1 MEHLDGKVQSNNDT
15 ISALSY
21 FVVCCAQHT
30 IFGEVA
36 EGLDVL
42 QKINELY
49 TDEQFRPF
57 QDVRILYVMCCVVN
71 AIFMV
76 KKLFSIHI

>member
-1 MEHLDGKVQSNNDT
+1 MKRLEHSIIYWVFMH
-15 ISALSY
+15 SY
-21 FVVCCAQHT
+21 FYILQHT

-49 TDEQFRPF
+49 TDENFRPF
-57 QDVRILYVMCCVVN
+57 QDVM
-71 AIFMV
+71 
-76 KKLFSIHI
+76 

>member
-1 MEHLDGKVQSNNDT
+1 MCVTCVYNMCVS
-15 ISALSY
+15 
-21 FVVCCAQHT
+21 VCVLQHT

-42 QKINELY
+42 TKINELY

-57 QDVRILYVMCCVVN
+57 QDVSMKDCAVPWLLLCV
-71 AIFMV
+71 
-76 KKLFSIHI
+76 

>member
-1 MEHLDGKVQSNNDT
+1 MKLVLHINCIIL
-15 ISALSY
+15 
-21 FVVCCAQHT
+21 QHT

-57 QDVRILYVMCCVVN
+57 QDVSGMD
-71 AIFMV
+71 
-76 KKLFSIHI
+76 FSAAASSQYSRVGQH